1 LTKLENLTATN
12 GKSPSIIDSLDSL
25 LSSLHQAKETFLATG
40 TNCTE
45 EQLNQLTQTIE
56 SKKKDVEERQR
67 EVYAVLSRFGRT
79 LDKKFLT
86 SLPSYPDLFSSAS
99 SVTALERTIVL
110 HLLRT
115 GQFEVAETFLQESK
129 INISNDLRNQFVD
142 LHQILKSLRNQD
154 ITPALRWARAHQS
167 FLKSRS
173 SPLEFYLHR
182 SQYIRLL
189 LSAHPPD
196 PLPAISYANA
206 NLRPFYKEH
215 GPEFKRL
222 MTCIAFLPLSKLQN
236 STYRDLALPTLH
248 FDLEP
253 LFAKEYCAS
262 LGMSRQVP
270 LRVVGDIGGGGAMA
284 RIEKGRKVMGDRKGE
299 WRQMDEL
306 PIEIPL
312 SSENRYHSIF
322 ACLVSKE
329 QSTELNP
336 PMMMTCGHVISKD
349 SLQKLNKSGGRSKCP
364 YCPLETQLGS
374 ALRIYL

>member
-1 LTKLENLTATN
+1 MRRK
-12 GKSPSIIDSLDSL
+12 I
-25 LSSLHQAKETFLATG
+25 
-40 TNCTE
+40 
-45 EQLNQLTQTIE
+45 
-56 SKKKDVEERQR
+56 
-67 EVYAVLSRFGRT
+67 
-79 LDKKFLT
+79 
-86 SLPSYPDLFSSAS
+86 
-99 SVTALERTIVL
+99 ERTIAL

-129 INISNDLRNQFVD
+129 IKISNDLREQFVD

-154 ITPALRWARAHQS
+154 INPALRWAKAHQS
-167 FLKSRS
+167 FLQSRS

-270 LRVVGDIGGGGAMA
+270 LRVVGDIGGGVAMA

-329 QSTELNP
+329 QSTESNP

-364 YCPLETQLGS
+364 YCPLETPVGS

>member
-1 LTKLENLTATN
+1 MIN
-12 GKSPSIIDSLDSL
+12 GVIYICPLYWSP
-25 LSSLHQAKETFLATG
+25 AYG
-40 TNCTE
+40 
-45 EQLNQLTQTIE
+45 
-56 SKKKDVEERQR
+56 
-67 EVYAVLSRFGRT
+67 
-79 LDKKFLT
+79 
-86 SLPSYPDLFSSAS
+86 
-99 SVTALERTIVL
+99 
-110 HLLRT
+110 
-115 GQFEVAETFLQESK
+115 
-129 INISNDLRNQFVD
+129 
-142 LHQILKSLRNQD
+142 
-154 ITPALRWARAHQS
+154 RWAKTHQS
-167 FLKSRS
+167 FLQSRS

-236 STYRDLALPTLH
+236 SIYRDLALPTLH

-284 RIEKGRKVMGDRKGE
+284 IIERARKVMGDRKGD

-306 PIEIPL
+306 PVR
-312 SSENRYHSIF
+312 SQVSIRN
-322 ACLVSKE
+322 V
-329 QSTELNP
+329 
-336 PMMMTCGHVISKD
+336 D
-349 SLQKLNKSGGRSKCP
+349 
-364 YCPLETQLGS
+364 Y
-374 ALRIYL
+374 Y